1 MPKISWTRPKVNC
14 LSALLKTYK
23 KERRMTSEQL
33 GKLLGVTGAQVRA
46 QINKPADK
54 WQIGRLKLYCDALDI
69 PYDEAV
75 MAAIQK

>member
-1 MPKISWTRPKVNC
+1 MPKVSWVRPKVNY

-54 WQIGRLKLYCDALDI
+54 WQIGRLKLYCDALGI
-69 PYDEAV
+69 PYEEAV
-75 MAAIQK
+75 IAAIQK